1 MHTNN
6 TLYIYGYVP
15 VYIYEYVH
23 LYVYAYVCIYM
34 YLYEC
39 TQHLQTKEAVVS
51 YP

>member
-6 TLYIYGYVP
+6 TSYISGYVP